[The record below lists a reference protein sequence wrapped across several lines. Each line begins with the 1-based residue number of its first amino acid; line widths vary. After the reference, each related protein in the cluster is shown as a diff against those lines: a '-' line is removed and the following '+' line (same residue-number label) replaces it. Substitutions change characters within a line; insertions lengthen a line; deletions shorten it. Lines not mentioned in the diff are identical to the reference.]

1 MGLDQA
7 PPAAAASASSLA
19 PGFRFH
25 PTDQELV
32 GFYLRRKVFGKPFRF
47 DPISVIDIYK
57 CEPWDLPGK
66 SRLKSRDLEWYFFS
80 ALDKKYGKVT
90 GRTNRATEKGYWKTT
105 GKDRPIRYKSRTVGM
120 KKTLVYHCGRAP
132 KGERT
137 NWVMHEYKLVDEE
150 FEKTGNV
157 QCQRKLGFIFSVCVN
172 VELVL
177 DVNKIEIKRSTI
189 LNIAQENKTLCHELM
204 IGVLMLFFCVF
215 VFWVEKDAMV
225 LCRVFRKSGTGPK
238 NGEQYGAPFDE
249 EEWDDEL
256 VLVPGQDD
264 MEGAAGGDDAYLDG
278 NDLEQILGA
287 DISSE
292 DVPLPLSFYYEDSS
306 SHFQEPLVSD
316 NDNQKLLVDVGENY
330 SAPEQPDGQN
340 LFDLPVQND
349 MYTNPVRYEYI
360 GEPSH
365 SVNSEDA
372 DYLLDDPF
380 LDATDNPPF
389 DEGAFLEANDLSNSV
404 KVESSGFDILEDY
417 LTFFDSDENENLVSD
432 QASLAQKCA
441 NGGAPQETM
450 GSQQLTQGNYNDV
463 ASTSKQEPG
472 NFGSDI
478 QYPFLNKASCML
490 ESISAPPAFA
500 SDFPSKDA
508 TALRLSSTAHSSNSI
523 HVTAGI
529 IRIRNMTSGGNG
541 TYWSLGK
548 DVDVNIVIS
557 FGLSHND
564 ASLEPKSGSGMSWG
578 WLYLLFLWVLIIS
591 MSFKIGSYMYTGKA
605 S

>member
-132 KGERT
+132 RGERT

-157 QCQRKLGFIFSVCVN
+157 Q
-172 VELVL
+172 
-177 DVNKIEIKRSTI
+177 
-189 LNIAQENKTLCHELM
+189 
-204 IGVLMLFFCVF
+204 
-215 VFWVEKDAMV
+215 
-225 LCRVFRKSGTGPK
+225 SGTGPK

-264 MEGAAGGDDAYLDG
+264 TEGAQVIELISEFPAGDSEDQNVLNAFEGEVDDDG
-278 NDLEQILGA
+278 ILGA

-330 SAPEQPDGQN
+330 SAPEQPNGQN
-340 LFDLPVQND
+340 LFDLPVQNG

-432 QASLAQKCA
+432 QASLTQKCA

-450 GSQQLTQGNYNDV
+450 GSPQLTQGNYNDV

-508 TALRLSSTAHSSNSI
+508 AALRLSSTAHSSNSI

-578 WLYLLFLWVLIIS
+578 WLYLLFLWLLAVYQIS
-591 MSFKIGSYMYTGKA
+591 ASMLKLTFKAFLEVGISWLEFEVDGLGLWC
-605 S
+605 

>member
-157 QCQRKLGFIFSVCVN
+157 Q
-172 VELVL
+172 
-177 DVNKIEIKRSTI
+177 
-189 LNIAQENKTLCHELM
+189 
-204 IGVLMLFFCVF
+204 
-215 VFWVEKDAMV
+215 DAMV

>member
-1 MGLDQA
+1 MRLE
-7 PPAAAASASSLA
+7 S
-19 PGFRFH
+19 
-25 PTDQELV
+25 PT
-32 GFYLRRKVFGKPFRF
+32 
-47 DPISVIDIYK
+47 SVIKHSQFDKEYHGESSVAK
-57 CEPWDLPGK
+57 EHFCSLERVPEDCSMWRWRNGDP
-66 SRLKSRDLEWYFFS
+66 SRGDSEDQNVLNPFEGEVDDDGVRIRDVFF
-80 ALDKKYGKVT
+80 LHLY
-90 GRTNRATEKGYWKTT
+90 R
-105 GKDRPIRYKSRTVGM
+105 
-120 KKTLVYHCGRAP
+120 
-132 KGERT
+132 
-137 NWVMHEYKLVDEE
+137 
-150 FEKTGNV
+150 
-157 QCQRKLGFIFSVCVN
+157 
-172 VELVL
+172 
-177 DVNKIEIKRSTI
+177 
-189 LNIAQENKTLCHELM
+189 
-204 IGVLMLFFCVF
+204 
-215 VFWVEKDAMV
+215 
-225 LCRVFRKSGTGPK
+225 
-238 NGEQYGAPFDE
+238 
-249 EEWDDEL
+249 
-256 VLVPGQDD
+256 
-264 MEGAAGGDDAYLDG
+264 
-278 NDLEQILGA
+278 ILGA

>member
-132 KGERT
+132 RGERT

-157 QCQRKLGFIFSVCVN
+157 Q
-172 VELVL
+172 
-177 DVNKIEIKRSTI
+177 
-189 LNIAQENKTLCHELM
+189 
-204 IGVLMLFFCVF
+204 
-215 VFWVEKDAMV
+215 DAMV

-264 MEGAAGGDDAYLDG
+264 TEGAAGGDDAYLDG

-349 MYTNPVRYEYI
+349 MYMNPVRHEYI

-389 DEGAFLEANDLSNSV
+389 DEGAFLEANDLSNSI

-432 QASLAQKCA
+432 QASLAQEYA

-478 QYPFLNKASCML
+478 QYPFPNKASCML

-508 TALRLSSTAHSSNSI
+508 AALRLSSTAHSSNSI

-541 TYWSLGK
+541 TYWSLSK

>member
-1 MGLDQA
+1 MSINLWTRSLRKLEMFRMRWCYAEYFERVVQGQRMGNNMEHL
-7 PPAAAASASSLA
+7 S
-19 PGFRFH
+19 
-25 PTDQELV
+25 T
-32 GFYLRRKVFGKPFRF
+32 RRSGMTSWFLF
-47 DPISVIDIYK
+47 
-57 CEPWDLPGK
+57 
-66 SRLKSRDLEWYFFS
+66 
-80 ALDKKYGKVT
+80 LDKMIW
-90 GRTNRATEKGYWKTT
+90 RERQ
-105 GKDRPIRYKSRTVGM
+105 VGM
-120 KKTLVYHCGRAP
+120 MPIWMAMTLSRFKSISP
-132 KGERT
+132 
-137 NWVMHEYKLVDEE
+137 
-150 FEKTGNV
+150 
-157 QCQRKLGFIFSVCVN
+157 FI
-172 VELVL
+172 
-177 DVNKIEIKRSTI
+177 ST
-189 LNIAQENKTLCHELM
+189 TL
-204 IGVLMLFFCVF
+204 
-215 VFWVEKDAMV
+215 
-225 LCRVFRKSGTGPK
+225 
-238 NGEQYGAPFDE
+238 
-249 EEWDDEL
+249 
-256 VLVPGQDD
+256 
-264 MEGAAGGDDAYLDG
+264 
-278 NDLEQILGA
+278 QILGA